1 MSTEHVDERS
11 KAIDHCVTPDVAKPF
26 GSEAAHKPSPS
37 PSEFTFN
44 HASEA
49 QTAAYD
55 KYFQENQE
63 RHLGELAE
71 LVAMPTLWM
80 DPNHRPDTQE
90 AAEYLKGKLEAI
102 GMQNVTIHLPDYP
115 FVTAEWMNA
124 PGQPTALFYGHFDVQ
139 PAVAEKWDTDPFK
152 AEIKDGKMF
161 GRGATDD
168 KGPNI
173 AFLSVLEAMMKLD
186 GKLPVNVKW
195 LLDGSEENG
204 SQQMRAW
211 LEIPEVKAW
220 AQAADNAF
228 NLDSMMQSDDQGLLW
243 KSLRGTV
250 AFHVKLTTATGD
262 LHSGIY
268 GGIAPNAA
276 VAASKLIAS
285 LYNDD
290 GTLAVA
296 GFYESLD
303 PIGPEDKQNIA
314 EAMKGIDIEAIKE
327 KLGIPQLIGEK
338 EYSPLERAWLRG
350 SGDVTG
356 LKSGYTGGTGSIV
369 PSESEF
375 FITCRLGPGQDPE
388 KIAEAFVDHIEKHT
402 PWGIKPA
409 VQAFGQSFAVFNPS
423 DDPSYRLSK
432 AVQTEFYGQAP
443 VETYVGGSVPAIS
456 YLKAAGVPAPVSLGI
471 QRSDE
476 NFHADNE
483 YMRIASFEKGQRLW
497 AMILHALVGQT
508 SRK

>member
-1 MSTEHVDERS
+1 M
-11 KAIDHCVTPDVAKPF
+11 DHCITPDGGKGLV
-26 GSEAAHKPSPS
+26 SEAAHEPFSS
-37 PSEFTFN
+37 ASQFTFN
-44 HASEA
+44 HASEV

-55 KYFQENQE
+55 KFFQENQE
-63 RHLGELAE
+63 RHLGELAK

-80 DPNHRPDTQE
+80 DPNHRADTQK
-90 AAEYLKGKLEAI
+90 AAEYLNGKLDAI

-115 FVTAEWMNA
+115 FVMAEWMNA

-139 PAVAEKWDTDPFK
+139 PAVPEKWDTDPYK
-152 AEIKDGKMF
+152 AVIKDRKMF

-173 AFLSVLEAMMKLD
+173 SFLSVLEAMMKID

-204 SQQMRAW
+204 SQQMPAW

-220 AQAADNAF
+220 AQAADYAF

-250 AFHVKLTTATGD
+250 AFQVKLTTTKGD
-262 LHSGIY
+262 LHSGIF

-296 GFYESLD
+296 GFNESIN
-303 PIGPEDKQNIA
+303 PIGTDDKQNIE
-314 EAMKGIDIEAIKE
+314 EAMKGIDMDVVMERYG
-327 KLGIPQLIGEK
+327 LTQVIGESD
-338 EYSPLERAWLRG
+338 YSPLERAWLRG

-356 LKSGYTGGTGSIV
+356 LKSGYTEGSGSIV
-369 PSESEF
+369 PAESEF
-375 FITCRLGPGQDPE
+375 FITCRLEPGQDPE
-388 KIAEAFVDHIEKHT
+388 KIAESFVEHIEKQT
-402 PWGIKPA
+402 PWGIKPD
-409 VQAFGQSFAVFNPS
+409 VKVLGKSNAVFNPS

-432 AVQTEFYGQAP
+432 AVQTEFYGMAP
-443 VETYVGGSVPAIS
+443 VEAYVGGSVPAIS
-456 YLKAAGVPAPVSLGI
+456 FLNAAGVPAPVSLGI

-476 NFHADNE
+476 NFHGDNE
-483 YMRIASFEKGQRLW
+483 YMRIARFEKGQRLY
-497 AMILHALVGQT
+497 AMMLHALVGQP
-508 SRK
+508 SQK